1 MVLKVLKAKSP
12 GEKMMEQVLKSDSVM
27 FVLTVQQYSR
37 SLTTS
42 VSQTLRDMS
51 VCVYTLQDESAEID
65 ENTFESCW
73 VCLPV
78 DFHCT
83 RG

>member
-1 MVLKVLKAKSP
+1 
-12 GEKMMEQVLKSDSVM
+12 MMEQVLKSVSVC
-27 FVLTVQQYSR
+27 FYCIVVSV
-37 SLTTS
+37 TTS

-51 VCVYTLQDESAEID
+51 VCVYTLCTEID
-65 ENTFESCW
+65 GDTFESCW